1 MIEQGLF
8 KRHFVGRDNF
18 IWWLGQIVD
27 ETKWSGNIPGYRTP
41 TTGDHK
47 GFEYRYKVRIMGY
60 HTAVPSELSDDDL
73 PWASVMYPVTAGAGT
88 GGLSQT
94 PNLKQGMF
102 VYGFFLDGEDAQ
114 QPIIMGVLGYNQYTQ
129 ILNNIPDAGFI
140 PFQGYRFDEETVA
153 QYSLRYAKEPP
164 LGKQSGGPNLV
175 EIDPLNRQ
183 GNTGNVNNATNQ
195 STVGDNAIRDG
206 ASAGQKLWGDKKHSV
221 PFTSV
226 CEKQPLGQIQLDI
239 LELVK
244 DIEIARKSLTDW
256 STRVSTKIE
265 DVQRWI
271 EDKVKFVSDK
281 VTQGIQWIV
290 TEIEK
295 NVIKVVNDNMKNFYY
310 TLFPSERPKLKIA
323 VENVNDLIACLF
335 RKIIGNLY
343 KVVSDLL
350 LSVFDKLVNVPACFA
365 EQFVSV
371 ILGGVLND
379 ILSAITGI
387 LGSISSVI
395 GATIDIAGN
404 ILGFIADIFSWLT
417 CDTKPNCPEID
428 SWSPWNG
435 VEKTA
440 TFDIQGLVNQVQNFA
455 ENVTGQVEGTV
466 DTVTGAISSIQGNVE
481 SAINGFDV
489 SPLGSPCDVGPYRC
503 GPPVVEF
510 YGGEG
515 SGATGNAIIG
525 FTGEILGVDIITEG
539 GGYSEPPFVKFKD
552 NCGKG
557 SGAVGRAIL
566 EYSPDVKNTEGGS
579 LTSNATGGGS
589 LSNNPRFGG
598 ESGKQGCIPM
608 SGLKNGRVVAVV
620 IEEPGK
626 NYLYGYDGSEGG
638 SGRTF
643 ANYCETIV
651 RRSSGCYDLP
661 YLSGETIQLNPGD
674 WIKYPN
680 SGGAIRVTQS
690 QVVTAPVCGDYDSSN
705 PLGPP
710 PQFLGTT
717 PFEPE
722 VPIDEEFYSIDV
734 IIEDIIILNPGQNY
748 TPGDPIIFIPPDEDT
763 FSGVITPGE
772 YNPPNNGVDVE
783 VGEVDNNGGI
793 KTIIIRNAGGSFA
806 SYPIIRIISNSGFNA
821 KLAPRFSFRRLT
833 PEEVERRQ
841 QVGEIVI
848 SVIDCV
854 GKIPPKQ
861 EFDLVP

>member
-1 MIEQGLF
+1 MTVEQGLF

-27 ETKWSGNIPGYRTP
+27 ETRWSGNIPGYRTP
-41 TTGDHK
+41 TTEDHK

-60 HTAVPSELSDDDL
+60 HTGVPSELKDDDL

-129 ILNNIPDAGFI
+129 VLNNIPDAGFI
-140 PFQGYRFDEETVA
+140 PFQGYRFAEETVA
-153 QYSLRYAKEPP
+153 KYSLRTEKEKP
-164 LGKQSGGPNLV
+164 LGKQSGGPNVV
-175 EIDPLNRQ
+175 ETDPLNRE
-183 GNTGNVNNATNQ
+183 GNTGNVNNAVNQ
-195 STVGDNAIRDG
+195 SVVGDNSLADA
-206 ASAGQKLWGDKKHSV
+206 ASEQQKTEGQKKHSV
-221 PFTSV
+221 PLTSV

-244 DIEIARKSLTDW
+244 DIETARKTLSDW
-256 STRVSTKIE
+256 KTKVSTSIE

-271 EDKVKFVSDK
+271 EDKVKFVADK
-281 VTQGIQWIV
+281 ITQGIQWIV

-295 NVIKVVNDNMKNFYY
+295 NVIKVVNDKMKDFYY
-310 TLFPSERPKLKIA
+310 TIFPNERPNLKTA

-335 RKIIGNLY
+335 RKIIGNLFNL
-343 KVVSDLL
+343 VSKLL
-350 LSVFDKLVNVPACFA
+350 LSLFDKLINVPACFA
-365 EQFVSV
+365 QQFVSV

-379 ILSAITGI
+379 ILSGVTGI
-387 LGSISSVI
+387 LGAISGII
-395 GATIDIAGN
+395 GTTIDIAGN

-440 TFDIQGLVNQVQNFA
+440 TFDIQGLVNQVTNLADQA
-455 ENVTGQVEGTV
+455 KGAV
-466 DTVTGAISSIQGNVE
+466 DTVTGAVTSVQTTVE
-481 SAINGFDV
+481 SATNGFDV
-489 SPLGSPCDVGPYRC
+489 SPLGAPCDVGPFRC

-525 FTGEILGVDIITEG
+525 FTGEILGVDIITQG
-539 GGYSEPPFVKFKD
+539 GNYSEPPFVKFKD

-566 EYSPDVKNTEGGS
+566 EYDPDVKRGNGGP
-579 LTSNATGGGS
+579 
-589 LSNNPRFGG
+589 LSNNPSFGG
-598 ESGKQGCIPM
+598 ESGKEGCIGM

-626 NYLYGYDGSEGG
+626 DYLYGYDGSEGG
-638 SGRTF
+638 GGRTF
-643 ANYCETIV
+643 ANYCETMV

-661 YLSGETIQLNPGD
+661 YLSGETINLNAGD
-674 WIKYPN
+674 WVKYPN
-680 SGGAIRVTQS
+680 SGAVQVTES
-690 QVVTAPVCGDYDSSN
+690 QTVTAPTCGEYNSAN
-705 PLGPP
+705 PPGPP
-710 PQFLGTT
+710 PQFPT
-717 PFEPE
+717 PSPFDPKNP
-722 VPIDEEFYSIDV
+722 VDDTSYPIDVVLENVV
-734 IIEDIIILNPGQNY
+734 ILTPGQNY
-748 TPGDPIIFIPPDEDT
+748 TPGDPIVFIPPDEE
-763 FSGVITPGE
+763 SGPEPIVAPE
-772 YNPPNNGVDVE
+772 YNPPNNGVDAE
-783 VGEVDNNGGI
+783 VGEVGNNGAI
-793 KTIIIRNAGGSFA
+793 KTIIIRNTGKSFT
-806 SYPIIRIISNSGFNA
+806 SYPNIRVISNSGFNA
-821 KLAPRFSFRRLT
+821 KLAPLFSLRRLT
-833 PEEVERRQ
+833 PEELERKQ
-841 QVGEIVI
+841 QAGERII

-861 EFDLVP
+861 EFELVP

>member
-1 MIEQGLF
+1 MTVEQGLF

-27 ETKWSGNIPGYRTP
+27 ETKWSGNIPGYRTL
-41 TTGDHK
+41 TTEDHK

-60 HTAVPSELSDDDL
+60 HTAVPSELKDDDL

-129 ILNNIPDAGFI
+129 VMNNIPDAGFI
-140 PFQGYRFDEETVA
+140 PFQGYRFAEETVA
-153 QYSLRYAKEPP
+153 QYSLRIEKEKP
-164 LGKQSGGPNLV
+164 LGKQSGGPNVV
-175 EIDPLNRQ
+175 ETDPLNRQ
-183 GNTGNVNNATNQ
+183 GNTGNVNNAINQ
-195 STVGDNAIRDG
+195 SAVGDNALAEA
-206 ASAGQKLWGDKKHSV
+206 ASAQQKTEGQKKHSV
-221 PFTSV
+221 PLTSV

-244 DIEIARKSLTDW
+244 DIEEARKTLTDW
-256 STRVSTKIE
+256 KTRVSKPIE

-271 EDKVKFVSDK
+271 EDRVKFATDK
-281 VTQGIQWIV
+281 ITQGIQWII

-295 NVIKVVNDNMKNFYY
+295 NVIKVVNDKMKDFYY
-310 TLFPSERPKLKIA
+310 FIFPNERPGLKEK
-323 VENVNDLIACLF
+323 VETVNDLIACLF
-335 RKIIGNLY
+335 RKIIGNLFNTVY
-343 KVVSDLL
+343 DLL
-350 LSVFDKLVNVPACFA
+350 LSLFDKLINVPACFA
-365 EQFVSV
+365 QQFVSV

-379 ILSAITGI
+379 ILSGVTAI
-387 LGSISSVI
+387 LGTISSII
-395 GATIDIAGN
+395 GTTIDIAGN

-417 CDTKPNCPEID
+417 CDSKPKCPEID

-440 TFDIQGLVNQVQNFA
+440 TFDIQGLVDQVTNLADQA
-455 ENVTGQVEGTV
+455 EGVV
-466 DTVTGAISSIQGNVE
+466 DTVTGAVTSIQTTVE
-481 SAINGFDV
+481 SATNGFDV
-489 SPLGSPCDVGPYRC
+489 SPLGAPCDVGPFRC

-566 EYSPDVKNTEGGS
+566 EYDPDVKNGEGG
-579 LTSNATGGGS
+579 ATT
-589 LSNNPRFGG
+589 NNPSFGG
-598 ESGKQGCIPM
+598 ESGKQGCIPL
-608 SGLKNGRVVAVV
+608 SGPKNGRVVAVV

-626 NYLYGYDGSEGG
+626 DYLYGYDGSEGG
-638 SGRTF
+638 GGRTF

-661 YLSGETIQLNPGD
+661 YLSGETINLNAGD
-674 WIKYPN
+674 WVKYPN
-680 SGGAIRVTQS
+680 SGAVQVTES
-690 QVVTAPVCGDYDSSN
+690 QTVTAPVCGDYDSSN
-705 PLGPP
+705 PPGPA
-710 PQFLGTT
+710 PQFPTPTPFDPTT
-717 PFEPE
+717 PVDNESYP
-722 VPIDEEFYSIDV
+722 IDV
-734 IIEDIIILNPGQNY
+734 IVEDVVILNPGQNY
-748 TPGDPIIFIPPDEDT
+748 TPGDPVVFIPPDEE
-763 FSGVITPGE
+763 SGRETVIPPNIVE
-772 YNPPNNGVDVE
+772 YNPPNNGVDAE
-783 VGEVDNNGGI
+783 IGEVDNNGAI
-793 KTIIIRNAGGSFA
+793 KTIIIRNTGKSFT
-806 SYPIIRIISNSGFNA
+806 SYPNIRVISNSGFNA
-821 KLAPRFSFRRLT
+821 KLAPLFSLLRLT
-833 PEEVERRQ
+833 PEELDRKQQAGER
-841 QVGEIVI
+841 II

-861 EFDLVP
+861 QFEIVP

>member
-1 MIEQGLF
+1 MTIEQGLF

-60 HTAVPSELSDDDL
+60 HTAVPSELKDDDL

-129 ILNNIPDAGFI
+129 VLNNIPDAGFI
-140 PFQGYRFDEETVA
+140 PFQGYRFAEETVA
-153 QYSLRYAKEPP
+153 KYSLKTEKETP
-164 LGKQSGGPNLV
+164 LGTQSGGPSLI
-175 EIDPLNRQ
+175 ETDPLNRK
-183 GNTGNVNNATNQ
+183 GNTGNVNNAINQ
-195 STVGDNAIRDG
+195 SVIGDNALRDA
-206 ASAGQKLWGDKKHSV
+206 ASEQQRREGQKKHSV
-221 PFTSV
+221 PLTSV

-244 DIEIARKSLTDW
+244 DIETARKTLSDW
-256 STRVSTKIE
+256 KTKVSTNIE

-271 EDKVKFVSDK
+271 EDKIKFATDK
-281 VTQGIQWIV
+281 ITQGIEWIV

-295 NVIKVVNDNMKNFYY
+295 HVIKVVNDKMKDFYY
-310 TLFPSERPKLKIA
+310 TIFPNDRPKLKTA

-335 RKIIGNLY
+335 KKIIKNLFSL
-343 KVVSDLL
+343 VSKLL
-350 LSVFDKLVNVPACFA
+350 LSLFDKLINVPACFA
-365 EQFVSV
+365 QQFVSV

-379 ILSAITGI
+379 ILSGITGI
-387 LGSISSVI
+387 IGTISGII
-395 GATIDIAGN
+395 GTTIDIAGN

-417 CDTKPNCPEID
+417 CDTQPNCPEID
-428 SWSPWNG
+428 SWSPWDG

-440 TFDIQGLVNQVQNFA
+440 TFDIQSLIDQVTDFA
-455 ENVTGQVEGTV
+455 ENITDQIEGAA
-466 DTVTGAISSIQGNVE
+466 DTVTGAILSIQGAVE
-481 SAINGFDV
+481 SASNGFDI
-489 SPLGSPCDVGPYRC
+489 SPLGGSCNVGPYRC

-515 SGATGNAIIG
+515 SSATGNVIIG

-539 GGYSEPPFVKFKD
+539 NGYSEPPFVKFKD

-557 SGAVGRAIL
+557 TGSVGRAIL
-566 EYSPDVKNTEGGS
+566 EFDPDVKNSSGGT
-579 LTSNATGGGS
+579 LD
-589 LSNNPRFGG
+589 NNSSFGG
-598 ESGKQGCIPM
+598 ESGKEGCVPI

-638 SGRTF
+638 GGRTF

-651 RRSSGCYDLP
+651 RRASGCYDLP
-661 YLSGETIQLNPGD
+661 YLSGETIILNAGD

-680 SGGAIRVTQS
+680 SAAVQVTSSQS
-690 QVVTAPVCGDYDSSN
+690 VTAPKCGTYDSSN
-705 PLGPP
+705 PLESP
-710 PQFLGTT
+710 PQFPTID
-717 PFEPE
+717 PFSPPG
-722 VPIDEEFYSIDV
+722 PIDNDSYPIDLV
-734 IIEDIIILNPGQNY
+734 IENVVILNPGYNY
-748 TPGDPIIFIPPDEDT
+748 TPGDPIVFVPADDE
-763 FSGVITPGE
+763 IGE
-772 YNPPNNGVDVE
+772 YNPPSNGVDAE
-783 VGEVDNNGGI
+783 VGDVDNNGGI
-793 KTIIIRNAGGSFA
+793 KTIIIRNNGASFA
-806 SYPIIRIISNSGFNA
+806 NYPRIYVRSNSGFNA
-821 KLAPRFSFRRLT
+821 KLAPKFEIRRLT
-833 PEEVERRQ
+833 PDEVERKQ
-841 QVGEIVI
+841 QAGQKVI

-854 GKIPPKQ
+854 GKILPKQ
-861 EFDLVP
+861 EFDIVP

>member
-1 MIEQGLF
+1 MTVEQGLF

-27 ETKWSGNIPGYRTP
+27 ETKWSGNIPGYRTS
-41 TTGDHK
+41 TTEDHK

-60 HTAVPSELSDDDL
+60 HTGVPSELKDDDL

-129 ILNNIPDAGFI
+129 VLNNIPDAGFI
-140 PFQGYRFDEETVA
+140 PFQGYRFAEETVA
-153 QYSLRYAKEPP
+153 KYSLRTEKEKP
-164 LGKQSGGPNLV
+164 LGKQSGGPNVV
-175 EIDPLNRQ
+175 ETDPLNRE
-183 GNTGNVNNATNQ
+183 GNTGNVNNAVNQ
-195 STVGDNAIRDG
+195 SVVGDNSLADA
-206 ASAGQKLWGDKKHSV
+206 ASEQQKTEGQKKHSV
-221 PFTSV
+221 PATSV

-244 DIEIARKSLTDW
+244 DIETARKTLSDW
-256 STRVSTKIE
+256 KTKVSTSIE

-271 EDKVKFVSDK
+271 EDKVKFVADK
-281 VTQGIQWIV
+281 ITQGIQWIV

-295 NVIKVVNDNMKNFYY
+295 NVIKVVNDKMKDFYY
-310 TLFPSERPKLKIA
+310 TIFPNERPNLKTA
-323 VENVNDLIACLF
+323 VENANDLIACLF
-335 RKIIGNLY
+335 RKIIGNLFGL
-343 KVVSDLL
+343 VSKLL
-350 LSVFDKLVNVPACFA
+350 LSLFDKLINVPACFA
-365 EQFVSV
+365 QQFVSV

-379 ILSAITGI
+379 ILSGVTGI
-387 LGSISSVI
+387 LGAISGII
-395 GATIDIAGN
+395 GTTIDIAGN

-440 TFDIQGLVNQVQNFA
+440 TFDIQGLVNQVTNFA
-455 ENVTGQVEGTV
+455 GTITDQVEGAIGA
-466 DTVTGAISSIQGNVE
+466 VTGAVTSIQGTIE
-481 SAINGFDV
+481 SATNGFDI
-489 SPLGSPCDVGPYRC
+489 SPLGAPCDVGPFRC

-539 GGYSEPPFVKFKD
+539 GNYSEPPFVKFKD

-566 EYSPDVKNTEGGS
+566 EYDPDVKNGEGG
-579 LTSNATGGGS
+579 ATTNTPS
-589 LSNNPRFGG
+589 FGG
-598 ESGKQGCIPM
+598 DSGKQGCIPM

-626 NYLYGYDGSEGG
+626 DYLYGYDGSEGG
-638 SGRTF
+638 GGRTF
-643 ANYCETIV
+643 ANYCETMV

-661 YLSGETIQLNPGD
+661 YLSGETINLNVGD
-674 WIKYPN
+674 WVKYPN
-680 SGGAIRVTQS
+680 SGAVQVTES
-690 QVVTAPVCGDYDSSN
+690 QTVTAPTCGDYNSAN
-705 PLGPP
+705 PPGPP
-710 PQFLGTT
+710 PQFPTPSPFDPTT
-717 PFEPE
+717 P
-722 VPIDEEFYSIDV
+722 VDDKSYPIDV
-734 IIEDIIILNPGQNY
+734 VLEDIVILTPGQNY
-748 TPGDPIIFIPPDEDT
+748 TPGDPIVFIPPDEV
-763 FSGVITPGE
+763 SGPEPIVSPE
-772 YNPPNNGVDVE
+772 YNPTNNGVDAE
-783 VGEVDNNGGI
+783 VGDVDNNGAI
-793 KTIIIRNAGGSFA
+793 KTIIIRNTGKSFT
-806 SYPIIRIISNSGFNA
+806 SYPNIRVISNSGFNA
-821 KLAPRFSFRRLT
+821 KLAPLFTLLRLT
-833 PEEVERRQ
+833 PEELDRKQQAGER
-841 QVGEIVI
+841 II

-861 EFDLVP
+861 EFELVP